1 MEHAFFECPANYDLP
16 DQLLTLLR
24 RHQPGLNSKQVLTLN
39 LELDP
44 TMELSMVWI
53 SVIVLSSLWKQR
65 KEGRVIPAHTR
76 SELENRCCLL
86 R

>member
-53 SVIVLSSLWKQR
+53 SVIVLSSLET
-65 KEGRVIPAHTR
+65 KEGGQGNTGSYQIRTR
-76 SELENRCCLL
+76 EQMLSS
-86 R
+86 

>member
-44 TMELSMVWI
+44 TMELAVYGMDQCHCSILSLETKEGGQGDTGSYQIRTREQM
-53 SVIVLSSLWKQR
+53 LSS
-65 KEGRVIPAHTR
+65 
-76 SELENRCCLL
+76 
-86 R
+86 